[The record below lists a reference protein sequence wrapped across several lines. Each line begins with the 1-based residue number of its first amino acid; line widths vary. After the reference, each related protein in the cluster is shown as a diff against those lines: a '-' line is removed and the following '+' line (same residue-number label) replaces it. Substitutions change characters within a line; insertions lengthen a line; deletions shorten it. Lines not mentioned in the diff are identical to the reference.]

1 MSDFPPGLPRSRFHN
16 LGLTTHRSIVL
27 GRRCYYFRSTVEP
40 VADVQG
46 LALRTEYFHLDWTL
60 RFTRPTVMID
70 GRAVE
75 CSWGESF
82 FQLEP
87 GPHRVQIFYR
97 YLGMQAGRV
106 SAGIDVADNQVISAS
121 YRAPNSVLIA
131 FLPGKLC
138 VHPPRSQQA

>member
-1 MSDFPPGLPRSRFHN
+1 
-16 LGLTTHRSIVL
+16 
-27 GRRCYYFRSTVEP
+27 
-40 VADVQG
+40 VADGQG

-60 RFTRPTVMID
+60 RFTHPTVIID
-70 GRAVE
+70 GHADE
-75 CSWGESF
+75 CSWGDSF

-106 SAGIDVADNQVISAS
+106 SATINVTDNRVINAS
-121 YRAPNSVLIA
+121 YRAPNSILIA

-138 VHPPRSQQA
+138 VHLPRSQQA